1 MKPRRLIYKG
11 VMYLANPNDVIQA
24 IDAATG
30 EVLWQYRRRL
40 PSLEEMHNNNWGQR
54 KRSIFLYDDKVYT
67 TTRDNFL
74 VALDA
79 KTGKEL
85 WQVNR
90 GGDYYATNTTGPI
103 VVNGVVL
110 AGAQLP
116 GSALRLLCRCP

>member
-1 MKPRRLIYKG
+1 M
-11 VMYLANPNDVIQA
+11 IQA
-24 IDAATG
+24 IDAASG
-30 EVLWQYRRRL
+30 EMLWQYRRRL

-54 KRSIFLYDDKVYT
+54 KRSIFLYNDKIYT

-116 GSALRLLCRCP
+116 GSALRLLCRRP